1 MANISNV
8 SFRID
13 SDLKAQADTLF
24 SQLGMNMTTAFNI
37 FLRQSVREGRIPFDI
52 TINTPNSETVAA
64 MLETERM
71 LRDPNLNAGQT
82 LPEEYNDHQLTGNLK
97 DYRECHIQPDW
108 LLMYRIEK
116 NILVLTLQRTG
127 THSDLFDK

>member
-1 MANISNV
+1 MN
-8 SFRID
+8 
-13 SDLKAQADTLF
+13 LKVIWTSRFKKDYKLA
-24 SQLGMNMTTAFNI
+24 I
-37 FLRQSVREGRIPFDI
+37 KR
-52 TINTPNSETVAA
+52 
-64 MLETERM
+64 
-71 LRDPNLNAGQT
+71 NLNIE
-82 LPEEYNDHQLTGNLK
+82 LLEYNDHQLTGNLK